1 MDGQISPE
9 SQEVYTENQQVLTC
23 YGALC
28 VVKST
33 DLDGD
38 SGLYLTSAVCQLCDL
53 ELVDFSAQ

>member
-1 MDGQISPE
+1 MDDGWISPE

-38 SGLYLTSAVCQLCDL
+38 SGLYLTSAVC
-53 ELVDFSAQ
+53 